1 MAKIDTSL
9 LEINKIVIHDVPKHK
24 MGDTSILPIFSER
37 ESEISDVLRILF
49 KEKINSALQKHT
61 AFRIS
66 YDTQSNSPVPLFISK
81 IMQNEDDFISLSK
94 QITQHLYD
102 IQKGNNSAGIVM
114 IIMGI
119 IKQHPICV
127 ILKLER
133 DKGAQLKLDTVTKT
147 FNATEIEDLMLTE
160 KSRMYKVALLVNQSD
175 FDVQFDGMIFDFQN
189 NINNK
194 KDLNTF
200 FMGDFLG
207 CKPFQDPRTT
217 TKKFYELTYA
227 FIDTIEDPIIKT
239 KYFTDLNSYLQ
250 KNQSTICPEEFV
262 QDYFQETQHKND
274 YKIFLTQKE
283 FLFESF
289 VKDTDLI
296 NAKIKKLSIDFV
308 NGISIVGTNGVL
320 DDRVKLT
327 TLDDG
332 EHKAEIK
339 SKIKKVK

>member
-1 MAKIDTSL
+1 MTKIDTGL
-9 LEINKIVIHDVPKHK
+9 LKINKIVIHDVPKHK
-24 MGDTSILPIFSER
+24 MGDTSILPIFSEH
-37 ESEISDVLRILF
+37 ESEISDVLRMLF
-49 KEKINSALQKHT
+49 KEKISSALQKHT

-81 IMQNEDDFISLSK
+81 IMQKEDDFISLSK

-102 IQKGNNSAGIVM
+102 IQNGNNSAGIVM

-119 IKQHPICV
+119 IKQYPICV

-147 FNATEIEDLMLTE
+147 FNATEIENLMLTE

-189 NINNK
+189 KINNK

-200 FMGDFLG
+200 FMSDFLG
-207 CKPFQDPRTT
+207 CKPFQEPRTT

-227 FIDTIEDPIIKT
+227 FIDTIEDPITKI

-250 KNQSTICPEEFV
+250 KNQSTICPKEFA

-289 VKDTDLI
+289 VKDTDCI

-339 SKIKKVK
+339 SKIKEVK

>member
-1 MAKIDTSL
+1 MATIDTSL
-9 LEINKIVIHDVPKHK
+9 LEINKIIIHDVPKHK
-24 MGDTSILPIFSER
+24 MGDTSIPPIFSEH
-37 ESEISDVLRILF
+37 ESEISDVLRLLF
-49 KEKINSALQKHT
+49 KEKISSALQRNT

-66 YDTQSNSPVPLFISK
+66 YATNNSSVPLFISK
-81 IMQNEDDFISLSK
+81 IMQNGNDFISLSR
-94 QITQHLYD
+94 QITQRLYD

-114 IIMGI
+114 IIFAT
-119 IKQHPICV
+119 IKNYPICV

-133 DKGAQLKLDTVTKT
+133 DKGAQLKLDAITKT
-147 FNATEIEDLMLTE
+147 FNATAIENLMLTE
-160 KSRMYKVALLVNQSD
+160 KSRMYKVALFVRQSD
-175 FDVQFDGMIFDFQN
+175 FNVQFDGMIFDFQN

-200 FMGDFLG
+200 FMDDFLG

-227 FIDTIEDPIIKT
+227 FIDTVEDPIVKT

-250 KNQSTICPEEFV
+250 KNQPTISPEEFA
-262 QDYFQETQHKND
+262 QDYFQDTQHKND
-274 YKIFLTQKE
+274 YKTFLTQKE
-283 FLFESF
+283 FSFESF
-289 VKDTDLI
+289 VKDTDLV

-308 NGISIVGTNGVL
+308 NGISIVGTNGIL

-327 TLDDG
+327 TLDNG

>member
-24 MGDTSILPIFSER
+24 MGDTSIQPIFSEH
-37 ESEISDVLRILF
+37 ESEISDGLRLLF
-49 KEKINSALQKHT
+49 KEKISSALQKNA

-66 YDTQSNSPVPLFISK
+66 YDTKSNSSVPLFISK
-81 IMQNEDDFISLSK
+81 MMQNNVDFISLSK

-102 IQKGNNSAGIVM
+102 IQKGSNSAGIVM
-114 IIMGI
+114 IILAT
-119 IKQHPICV
+119 IKSYPVCV

-133 DKGAQLKLDTVTKT
+133 DKGAELKLDTKTRT
-147 FNATEIEDLMLTE
+147 FNATEIENLMLTE
-160 KSRMYKVALLVNQSD
+160 KSRMYKVALFVRQLD
-175 FDVQFDGMIFDFQN
+175 FNVQFDGMIFDFQN

-194 KDLNTF
+194 KDLSTF
-200 FMGDFLG
+200 FMDDFLG

-227 FIDTIEDPIIKT
+227 FIDTVEDPINKT

-250 KNQSTICPEEFV
+250 KNQSTISPEEFA
-262 QDYFQETQHKND
+262 QDYFQDTQHKND
-274 YKIFLTQKE
+274 YKTFLTQKE
-283 FLFESF
+283 FSFESF

-296 NAKIKKLSIDFV
+296 NAKIKKLSIDFA

-327 TLDDG
+327 TLESG